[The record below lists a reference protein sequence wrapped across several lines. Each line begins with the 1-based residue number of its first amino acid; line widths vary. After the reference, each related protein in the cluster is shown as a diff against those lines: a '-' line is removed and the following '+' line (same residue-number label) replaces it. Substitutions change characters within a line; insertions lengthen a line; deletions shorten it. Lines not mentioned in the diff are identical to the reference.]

1 MFPLKLNLNIPL
13 NSLSNKE
20 LKILQYIH
28 DNEDRI
34 STMSIQTFAKEI
46 NYSTSTVLRFC
57 RKLGFSGFP
66 ELKFFLHR
74 QDEESSKNVANY
86 SIQSIK
92 NPLSQ
97 T

>member
-13 NSLSNKE
+13 SSLTNKE

-28 DNEDRI
+28 DNEERI
-34 STMSIQTFAKEI
+34 GSMSIQTFAKEI

-66 ELKFFLHR
+66 KSKKLLKKIR
-74 QDEESSKNVANY
+74 V
-86 SIQSIK
+86 I
-92 NPLSQ
+92 PLNL
-97 T
+97 

>member
-20 LKILQYIH
+20 LNILQYIH

-66 ELKFFLHR
+66 ELKFFLHPKNHHTN
-74 QDEESSKNVANY
+74 QESTN
-86 SIQSIK
+86 
-92 NPLSQ
+92 
-97 T
+97 

>member
-34 STMSIQTFAKEI
+34 STMSIQTSQK
-46 NYSTSTVLRFC
+46 
-57 RKLGFSGFP
+57 KLTI
-66 ELKFFLHR
+66 LHLPFYAFVENLASVDF
-74 QDEESSKNVANY
+74 QN
-86 SIQSIK
+86 
-92 NPLSQ
+92 
-97 T
+97 